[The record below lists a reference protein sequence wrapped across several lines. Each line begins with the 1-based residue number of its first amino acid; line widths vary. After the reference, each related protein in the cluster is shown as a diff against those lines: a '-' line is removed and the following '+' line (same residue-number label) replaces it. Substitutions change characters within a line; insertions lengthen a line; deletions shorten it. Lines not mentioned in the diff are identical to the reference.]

1 MITRLHMDRRIC
13 IRYLPTYVVGWVSC
27 LLSEVWQIIPLIDH
41 IVDARVKVS
50 RWRRSTGNPVF
61 FNDFVVALLLLHL
74 YHIVLP
80 GIEGSVLFVQRNFV
94 ASSQGVGRCPTSS
107 YSGSSNVVFA
117 RSRIE
122 CARFCTISLNCL
134 HYGYESWNGTCTLVS
149 NNPINLSPVED
160 CLFMMVG

>member
-1 MITRLHMDRRIC
+1 METINRESSVFQRL
-13 IRYLPTYVVGWVSC
+13 G
-27 LLSEVWQIIPLIDH
+27 
-41 IVDARVKVS
+41 
-50 RWRRSTGNPVF
+50 
-61 FNDFVVALLLLHL
+61 VALLLLHL